1 MPYLAAPVSGTVDP
15 NGNSE
20 RPRMDL
26 AIVVSGKSDPAYL
39 ALKEQ
44 LPKIFPGPHWNPK
57 SPNYF
62 IDFIGFGKDAG
73 TALYYGGKSRKNNRK
88 SRKST
93 RRNNRK

>member
-1 MPYLAAPVSGTVDP
+1 MPYLAAPVSGTGDP
-15 NGNSE
+15 NGNPE

-26 AIVVSGKSDPAYL
+26 AIVVSGKSDPAYV

-57 SPNYF
+57 SPAYR
-62 IDFIGFGKDAG
+62 IDFFGFGKEVD
-73 TALYYGGKSRKNNRK
+73 TPLYYGGKSRKNSRRG
-88 SRKST
+88 RKST

>member
-1 MPYLAAPVSGTVDP
+1 MPYLAAPESGTVDP

-20 RPRMDL
+20 GPRMDL
-26 AIVVSGKSDPAYL
+26 AIIVSGKSDPAYI

-57 SPNYF
+57 YPPYS
-62 IDFIGFGKDAG
+62 ISLIAFGAN
-73 TALYYGGKSRKNNRK
+73 ASNPLYYGGKSRKNNRK
-88 SRKST
+88 NRKST